1 MAISE
6 ARQQQLLA
14 GCNSLEAKLFEFVP
28 IQEIWSAEQINRQ
41 MQTAGKSG
49 AEHKRVRA
57 ALGGLKDRG
66 LIKEV
71 KRDCFQREAVKIRE
85 LREAVSD
92 IVTPPKLGDFMDA
105 KALRKIAVPY
115 VPPKPVLEIAESIAG
130 ISDESM
136 SVLRDS
142 AMGRPVSVESVEK
155 AIAEKSTQKAAQIK
169 PETVV
174 KETVEM
180 NAIAKT
186 VPAQQSAA
194 DLALEVVSSLS
205 QEMDTLNDEFGSRMN
220 KLTEEFGSRMN
231 VLRDKLETSMLEV
244 EELRDHENK
253 ALEKFRAF
261 KALMTTLSDD

>member
-28 IQEIWSAEQINRQ
+28 IQEVWSAEQINRQ

-71 KRDCFQREAVKIRE
+71 KRDAFQREPVKIRE

-115 VPPKPVLEIAESIAG
+115 VPPKPVLEIAESMIG

-136 SVLRDS
+136 SILRDS

-155 AIAEKSTQKAAQIK
+155 AIAEKSTQNAAQIK
-169 PETVV
+169 PEPEPIVV

-186 VPAQQSAA
+186 AA
-194 DLALEVVSSLS
+194 DNAPTAADIALEALNELS
-205 QEMDTLNDEFGSRMN
+205 QEMETLNNEFGARMN
-220 KLTEEFGSRMN
+220 ALRERM
-231 VLRDKLETSMLEV
+231 SMVALEV
-244 EELRDHENK
+244 EELRDHETK
-253 ALEKFRAF
+253 ALGKFRAF

>member
-71 KRDCFQREAVKIRE
+71 KRDCFQREPVKIRE

-142 AMGRPVSVESVEK
+142 AMGRPVSVEAVEK
-155 AIAEKSTQKAAQIK
+155 AVAEKSTKAAQIK

-220 KLTEEFGSRMN
+220 KLTEEFGARLN
-231 VLRDKLETSMLEV
+231 TLRDKLETSMLEV